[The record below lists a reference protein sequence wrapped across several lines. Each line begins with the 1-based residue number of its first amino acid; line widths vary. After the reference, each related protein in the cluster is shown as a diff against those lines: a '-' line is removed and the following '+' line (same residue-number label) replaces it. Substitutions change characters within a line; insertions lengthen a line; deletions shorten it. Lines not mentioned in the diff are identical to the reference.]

1 MANQPPHGFRGRS
14 KRPASRDSEDELDTS
29 QAESST
35 PSTSLRAVVT
45 RGKSPSFRGRGKS
58 PRHEEVGRPT
68 NTSPTEFQFLTFNT
82 LDESKNSAA
91 RRTVRSH
98 VTRQQ
103 HQRAQLAAASKQ
115 AQESQE
121 TLVSQ
126 EQDRQP
132 QSLPTSRATT
142 PVPQLALARAS
153 SSPDVTAMPHV
164 PGTITQQMNS
174 GQIGSFRDSPSDWT
188 PFVSTIIDHYRKNLA
203 LDDPFIDGPVAR
215 GLLRTRW
222 LPLAITEEAS
232 FYATLLFAA
241 SHYEITQRS
250 QEYNVNLLGLKGKAI
265 EAINEAL
272 ADPVRSTSDS
282 SIGAVATLASYEAM
296 CGNVDVFQMHV
307 AGLQKMVRL
316 RGGLA
321 SLGLDGLL
329 ERALL
334 CFDSL
339 TARMFATPLCFDPVQ
354 FPTQIA
360 HPAPDSLS
368 YAVFLRLRRQT

>member
-174 GQIGSFRDSPSDWT
+174 GQID
-188 PFVSTIIDHYRKNLA
+188 RKNLA